1 MTQRKTAADEVFFGV
16 DGMERHGKWMRW
28 DYDGMEDISDLD
40 CRKVCA
46 QRSFGSFILAV
57 QMDLLSTNFMF
68 CMA

>member
-1 MTQRKTAADEVFFGV
+1 
-16 DGMERHGKWMRW
+16 
-28 DYDGMEDISDLD
+28 MEDISDLD